1 MAIGAVTELSP
12 HVDGA
17 DGRDCH
23 DAMVGG
29 GGGDHVATG
38 GADVQCANAIRCNL
52 VAHTKEG
59 DGCLNI
65 LDPVGGILEPSRL
78 AFAFALICRVES
90 KGDEAP
96 LGQPPRV
103 HTSGLLLDATAG
115 RADDNSWEGRAR
127 IGVGCVEVTCEL
139 QTGALEGDVC
149 FNTLVLVHSSTPEQ
163 HNRCQTLRVWK

>member
-1 MAIGAVTELSP
+1 MLAACARLILSGREDREHSNTVAAGFGGSVEHALDDGWGLVAIGAVTELSP

-38 GADVQCANAIRCNL
+38 GADAQCADAIRCNL

-65 LDPVGGILEPSRL
+65 LDPVGGILEPSRFAL
-78 AFAFALICRVES
+78 AFALICRVES
-90 KGDEAP
+90 KGDE
-96 LGQPPRV
+96 
-103 HTSGLLLDATAG
+103 
-115 RADDNSWEGRAR
+115 
-127 IGVGCVEVTCEL
+127 
-139 QTGALEGDVC
+139 
-149 FNTLVLVHSSTPEQ
+149 
-163 HNRCQTLRVWK
+163 